1 MGPSPNLSWV
11 ARLGG
16 GRATRRRAAAA
27 AAAAVNRR
35 ASQGPGLQRS
45 SVGIPPAFQAWQSSF
60 FEP

>member
-16 GRATRRRAAAA
+16 GRATRRR

-45 SVGIPPAFQAWQSSF
+45 SVGIPPAFQAWQSSL